1 MAANT
6 IVFYDIP
13 FAESNICWSPNTWKT
28 RYSLNYKGLSY
39 RTEWIEYPDIEALC
53 IKIGAAPT
61 DVKADGITPDYTLP
75 VIYDP
80 STNKT
85 ISDSF
90 AIALYLDTAYPD
102 TPKLFPPGTQAIQEA
117 FMQPAV
123 FWKLPEGRSQEYFRR
138 TREALYNV
146 TIEEWTPRGDEKVK
160 EWKRVERTL
169 GVLAGHYR
177 VAKEEFGILDA
188 FLSGVKPTFGDFA
201 LAGIL
206 KWSEPNICWSPNT
219 WKTRYSLNFK
229 GLAYRTEW
237 IEYPD
242 IEALCIKIGAAP
254 TDVKADGTSPEY
266 TLPVIYDPSTNKAIS
281 DSFNIAQYLD
291 TTYPDTP
298 QLIPPGT
305 RALQSGFTQYVNLRV
320 KSILGQEALY
330 NVKIEEWAPQGEDR
344 AREWKRLRRALISL
358 DGHYR
363 EAKEE
368 TGGILQWSKHILGAE
383 SEEWNDILSW
393 QEGNWANF
401 MSRLEGYAVVA

>member
-1 MAANT
+1 MTENI

-13 FAESNICWSPNTWKT
+13 
-28 RYSLNYKGLSY
+28 
-39 RTEWIEYPDIEALC
+39 
-53 IKIGAAPT
+53 
-61 DVKADGITPDYTLP
+61 
-75 VIYDP
+75 
-80 STNKT
+80 
-85 ISDSF
+85 
-90 AIALYLDTAYPD
+90 
-102 TPKLFPPGTQAIQEA
+102 
-117 FMQPAV
+117 
-123 FWKLPEGRSQEYFRR
+123 
-138 TREALYNV
+138 
-146 TIEEWTPRGDEKVK
+146 
-160 EWKRVERTL
+160 
-169 GVLAGHYR
+169 LA
-177 VAKEEFGILDA
+177 
-188 FLSGVKPTFGDFA
+188 
-201 LAGIL
+201 
-206 KWSEPNICWSPNT
+206 EPNICWSPNT

-254 TDVKADGTSPEY
+254 TDVKVDGTSPEY

-320 KSILGQEALY
+320 KSILGQFVRPVVFQRLPFGKSQEYFRRTREALY

-368 TGGILQWSKHILGAE
+368 TGGDFLCGVDPSFVDFALAGILQWSKHILGAE

>member
-117 FMQPAV
+117 FMQYVNLRCIPRLGQFLRPAV

-138 TREALYNV
+138 TREALYSV
-146 TIEEWTPRGDEKVK
+146 TIEEWTPRGDERVK

-206 KWSEPNICWSPNT
+206 KWCKEGFGEESDEWS
-219 WKTRYSLNFK
+219 
-229 GLAYRTEW
+229 
-237 IEYPD
+237 D
-242 IEALCIKIGAAP
+242 I
-254 TDVKADGTSPEY
+254 S
-266 TLPVIYDPSTNKAIS
+266 
-281 DSFNIAQYLD
+281 
-291 TTYPDTP
+291 
-298 QLIPPGT
+298 
-305 RALQSGFTQYVNLRV
+305 
-320 KSILGQEALY
+320 
-330 NVKIEEWAPQGEDR
+330 
-344 AREWKRLRRALISL
+344 
-358 DGHYR
+358 
-363 EAKEE
+363 
-368 TGGILQWSKHILGAE
+368 
-383 SEEWNDILSW
+383 SW
-393 QEGNWANF
+393 QDGKWARFIN
-401 MSRLEGYAVVA
+401 SLEKYAAVA